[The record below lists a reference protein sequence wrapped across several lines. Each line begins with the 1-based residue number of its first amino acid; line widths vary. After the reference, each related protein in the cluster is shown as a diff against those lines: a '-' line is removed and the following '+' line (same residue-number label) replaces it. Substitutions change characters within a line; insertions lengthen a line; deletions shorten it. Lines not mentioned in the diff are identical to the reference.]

1 MQFSIVFVNMN
12 PFYLI
17 ARTIFDIF
25 RINIKNTFKLRI
37 SEYLGTIWSFL
48 IIGITY
54 RNIDLKW
61 QCITTRRTIIAS
73 ARPPL
78 LSNEEEFFLLYYFF
92 EVLECLDILFL

>member
-25 RINIKNTFKLRI
+25 RINIKNAFKLRI
-37 SEYLGTIWSFL
+37 SESGSQTYLGTIWSFL

-54 RNIDLKW
+54 RNIDLKC

-92 EVLECLDILFL
+92 